1 MRVLVLASL
10 FPHAHNETL
19 GLSTYRRTAPMAAWC
34 DLKVVSPRTRA
45 DLPERET
52 FGGLDVLRPR
62 WWRVP
67 KLSVLLDGY
76 VYAALAARALR
87 RLAPD
92 FEPDLLDAHWLY
104 PDGFGAVR
112 LGRRLGKPVVVNGR
126 GSDVNEFCFR
136 WPIRGFARRALRGA
150 THLIA
155 VSSALR
161 ETMIQAG
168 APGDRITV
176 VPNGVDTAL
185 YHAGDRDEAR
195 RSLGVPIEG
204 TVLLS
209 AGSFGEGKGFQHLI
223 AGLSQLPADPRVR
236 LYVAGPGPYREALER
251 VAAERGVADRVTF
264 LGRVAQERMRLWYQA
279 ADFFCFGSLREGCP
293 NVVLEAL
300 ACGTPVVSTRVGG
313 VPDLVEEGTSG
324 ILFEPGS
331 PEAFAR
337 ALAAARGRAW
347 DRAAIAALGSRRS
360 WEHVAREAFAV
371 LEKAARSSRDQ
382 NS

>member
-34 DLKVVSPRTRA
+34 DLKVVALRTRR

-52 FGGLDVLRPR
+52 FGGLDVIRPR

-76 VYAALAARALR
+76 VYGALAGRALR
-87 RLAPD
+87 RACPD
-92 FEPDLLDAHWLY
+92 FVPDLIDAHWLY

-112 LGRRLGKPVVVNGR
+112 LARRLGKPLVLSGR
-126 GSDVNEFCFR
+126 GSDVNELCFR
-136 WPIRGFARRALRGA
+136 WPTRGFARQALRGA

-155 VSSALR
+155 VSSALK
-161 ETMIQAG
+161 EKMIEAG
-168 APGDRITV
+168 GPADRITV
-176 VPNGVDTAL
+176 VTNGVDTAL
-185 YHAGDRDEAR
+185 YCPGDRDAAR
-195 RSLGVPIEG
+195 QALGVASGPL
-204 TVLLS
+204 VLLS
-209 AGSFGEGKGFQHLI
+209 AGSVVESKGFQHLI
-223 AGLSQLPADPRVR
+223 AGLRLLPADLRVH

-251 VAAERGVADRVTF
+251 IARERGVADRVTF
-264 LGRVAQERMRLWYQA
+264 LGRVAQERMPLWYRA

-293 NVVLEAL
+293 NVVLESL

-313 VPDLVEEGTSG
+313 VPDLVEEGRTG
-324 ILFEPGS
+324 LLFEPGW

-337 ALAAARGRAW
+337 ALKQAAARTW
-347 DRAAIAALGSRRS
+347 DRSAIAARGASRS
-360 WEHVAREAFAV
+360 WQQTARECFAV
-371 LEKAARSSRDQ
+371 FERVLEHR
-382 NS
+382 

>member
-34 DLKVVSPRTRA
+34 DLKVISLRTRN

-52 FGGLDVLRPR
+52 FGGLDVIRPR

-76 VYAALAARALR
+76 VYAALAGRALR
-87 RLAPD
+87 RVCPD
-92 FEPDLLDAHWLY
+92 FDPDLIDAHWLY

-112 LGRRLGKPVVVNGR
+112 LARRLGKPVVLNGR

-136 WPIRGFARRALRGA
+136 WPMRHFARRALRAA

-155 VSSALR
+155 VSSPLK
-161 ETMIQAG
+161 EKMIEAG
-168 APGDRITV
+168 APADRITV
-176 VPNGVDTAL
+176 VTNGVDTAL
-185 YHAGDRDEAR
+185 YRPGDRDAAR
-195 RSLGVPIEG
+195 RALGVPAGPVIL
-204 TVLLS
+204 VS
-209 AGSFGEGKGFQHLI
+209 AGSVVEGKGFQHLI
-223 AGLSQLPADPRVR
+223 AGLALLPAELSVH
-236 LYVAGPGPYREALER
+236 LYIAGPGPYRDTLER
-251 VAAERGVADRVTF
+251 VARETGVADRVTL
-264 LGRVAQERMRLWYQA
+264 LGRVAQERMPQWYRA

-293 NVVLEAL
+293 NVVLESL

-313 VPDLVEEGTSG
+313 VPDLVDEGRTG
-324 ILFEPGS
+324 LLFEPGS

-337 ALAAARGRAW
+337 TLAQATARPW
-347 DRAAIAALGSRRS
+347 DRQAIAAHGASRS
-360 WEHVAREAFAV
+360 WQHTARECFAV
-371 LEKAARSSRDQ
+371 FERVLEEKSRGGI
-382 NS
+382 